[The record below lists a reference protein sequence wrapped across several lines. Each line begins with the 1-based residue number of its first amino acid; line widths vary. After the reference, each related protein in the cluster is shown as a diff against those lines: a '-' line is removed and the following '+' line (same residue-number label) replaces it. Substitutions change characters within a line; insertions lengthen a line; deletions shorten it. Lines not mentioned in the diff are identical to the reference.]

1 MKRIISWLGSILTR
15 QPDSVAD
22 DQADDLPDDY
32 VADVP
37 SDAKVA
43 AWMEDSEPVE
53 KECTMTVPS
62 LSVLDTDSSE
72 IDKSTGIDPYDTAQ
86 LHKK

>member
-1 MKRIISWLGSILTR
+1 MIRIIGWLESIFTR
-15 QPDSVAD
+15 QADSVVD

-32 VADVP
+32 AAKLPSVAE
-37 SDAKVA
+37 VA
-43 AWMEDSEPVE
+43 AWMEDKEPAE
-53 KECTMTVPS
+53 EECVPTAPS
-62 LSVLDTDSSE
+62 LSVLDTDSSA

>member
-1 MKRIISWLGSILTR
+1 MKRIIGWLESIFTR
-15 QPDSVAD
+15 QADLVVD

-32 VADVP
+32 AAKLPSVAE
-37 SDAKVA
+37 VA
-43 AWMEDSEPVE
+43 AWMEDKEPAE
-53 KECTMTVPS
+53 EECVPTAPS
-62 LSVLDTDSSE
+62 LSVLDTDSSA